1 MFRILLTLPSIR
13 DIFKNVNDSDGG
25 DLLAFSKTI
34 QMYIFDGNPN
44 GRIMCELSNWNGRVY
59 KISRN
64 ELGTFLERPDAEN
77 TGVYFL
83 LGKDA
88 DNVDALY
95 VGEAEKMLTRLKQH
109 LRDTLYWS
117 DCIVVISKDNLL
129 NKAHVKFLE
138 NKFYGLAKSAGRS
151 IVVNN
156 TIPTCSSISEYD
168 EAMLLEFMSNAKLLV
183 NTLGYKIF
191 DTIEDS
197 SIKQKDNQ
205 ILFYIQAARG
215 ADAKGVIVAD
225 GFAVLKGSTIAT
237 STVPSMTESLVRLR
251 SELIDKGIIDSEF
264 HFLKDYIFTSP
275 SLAAAVVMGRNA
287 NGRTE
292 WKTSDHKTI
301 KDIEEENLN

>member
-1 MFRILLTLPSIR
+1 MP
-13 DIFKNVNDSDGG
+13 
-25 DLLAFSKTI
+25 FSKTI
-34 QMYIFDGNPN
+34 QMFIFDGNPN
-44 GRIMCELSNWNGRVY
+44 GRIMRELSNWNGRVY

-64 ELGTFLERPDAEN
+64 ELAQFSNRPDAEN

-83 LGKDA
+83 LGKDENNM
-88 DNVDALY
+88 DTLY

-109 LRDTLYWS
+109 LKDQLYWS
-117 DCIVVISKDNLL
+117 DCIVVVSKDNLL

-138 NKFYGLAKSAGRS
+138 NKFYGLAKTAGRS
-151 IVVNN
+151 VVINS

-168 EAMLLEFMSNAKLLV
+168 EAMLLEFISNAKLLV

-197 SIKQKDNQ
+197 SVKNHNSQ

-225 GFAVLKGSTIAT
+225 GFAVLKDSAIAT
-237 STVPSMTESLVRLR
+237 TTVPSMSDSLNRLR
-251 SELIDKGIIDSEF
+251 NELIEKGIIDSSF
-264 HFLKDYIFTSP
+264 HFSKDYIFTSP

-287 NGRTE
+287 NGRME
-292 WKTSDHKTI
+292 WKVR
-301 KDIEEENLN
+301 